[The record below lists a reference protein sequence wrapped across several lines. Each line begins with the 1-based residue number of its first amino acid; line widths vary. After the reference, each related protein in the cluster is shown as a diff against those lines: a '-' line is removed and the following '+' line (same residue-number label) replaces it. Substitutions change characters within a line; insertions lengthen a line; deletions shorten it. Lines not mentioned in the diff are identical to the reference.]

1 MIRRS
6 SDFTK
11 LCQRI
16 ILIKLR
22 LATTEASHTEKCWA
36 CDRVFNEHET
46 KLFFCPCEHQ
56 KIQPVNKTLNYFE
69 LLDLKMSYKIDQI
82 ELTKKFRALMKK
94 LHPDL
99 FVQKS
104 EVFTIYTV

>member
-6 SDFTK
+6 NE
-11 LCQRI
+11 LCKRI
-16 ILIKLR
+16 ILIKHR
-22 LATTEASHTEKCWA
+22 PVSTETSNKEKCWA
-36 CDRVFNEHET
+36 CDQVFNEHER

-56 KIQPVNKTLNYFE
+56 KIQPVNKSLNYFE
-69 LLDLKMSYKIDQI
+69 LLGLKTTSYKINQI

-104 EVFTIYTV
+104 EVLI